1 MFGFN
6 RDERQQALQ
15 RQNDEQ
21 AVEIQHLQQQL
32 SEQASEIASLQQ
44 QLADQQHAQAQ
55 TRSLNT
61 LWINTTDM
69 VDELRTEVADAA
81 SKLLQHRDEFHE
93 TQALFE
99 EVSVLLKNTV
109 AANEAINAD
118 AREVVTSISKLKE
131 QTEGIRGFID
141 TIQGIADQTNL
152 LALNAAIEAAR
163 AGEQGR
169 GFAVVA
175 DEVRA
180 LAKRSSDSSSEI
192 ASLITHIGEAMVRL
206 VADIGDMDDKSARAL
221 EASNSIQQHTEHL
234 VALSRQMYGVITRSA
249 SNSFIRT
256 VKMDHVVWKLDIYKV
271 LQGLSKQTMAD
282 FADHTNCRMGHWYYD
297 GEGASRYQHL
307 ASFRALE
314 TPHVAVHQNGIA
326 ALDALA
332 QNDEAA
338 LLGYLKRMEQAS
350 DEVMHKLTALQRE
363 MGA

>member
-21 AVEIQHLQQQL
+21 AAEIERLQQRLNEQE
-32 SEQASEIASLQQ
+32 SEVESLKQ
-44 QLADQQHAQAQ
+44 QLADQHHLQQK

-61 LWINTTDM
+61 MWVSTTDT
-69 VDELRTEVADAA
+69 VDDLRTEIAEAA
-81 SKLLQHRDEFHE
+81 SKLLQHRDDLHE

-99 EVSVLLKNTV
+99 EVLVLLKNTV
-109 AANEAINAD
+109 AANQAINTD
-118 AREVVTSISKLKE
+118 AREVVTSISQLKE

-163 AGEQGR
+163 AGEHGR

-180 LAKRSSDSSSEI
+180 LAQRSSESSSEI
-192 ASLITHIGEAMVRL
+192 ASLITHIGEAMTRL
-206 VADIGDMDDKSARAL
+206 VTDISDMDEKSTRAL

-234 VALSRQMYGVITRSA
+234 VDLSREMYGVITRSA

-256 VKMDHVVWKLDIYKV
+256 VKLDHVVWKLDIYKV
-271 LQGLSKQTMAD
+271 LQGVSNQTMAD
-282 FADHTNCRMGHWYYD
+282 FADHTNCRMGQWYYD
-297 GEGASRYQHL
+297 GEGASRYQNL

-326 ALDALA
+326 ALDAMA

-338 LLGYLKRMEQAS
+338 MFGYLKRMEQAS
-350 DEVMHKLTALQRE
+350 DEVMHKLSTLGRDIE
-363 MGA
+363 V